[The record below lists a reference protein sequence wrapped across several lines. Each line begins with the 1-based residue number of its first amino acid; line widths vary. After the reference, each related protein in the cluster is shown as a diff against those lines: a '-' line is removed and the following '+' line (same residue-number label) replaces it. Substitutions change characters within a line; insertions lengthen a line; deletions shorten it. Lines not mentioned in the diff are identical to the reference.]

1 MMRMPF
7 PSKNRLLTILSDLFL
22 LWILLHFGMGG
33 LQGARLLLPFFGP
46 LGWALLAL
54 VVFLLLYRSDALT
67 DLPLF
72 AAGFA
77 LGYWGEWWG
86 TTRGVWTYW
95 NGAMPPDYLPPLW
108 GLGLVT
114 AYRLSGFCREPLERS
129 LERSSSR
136 WLSRCLAASFI
147 VLPVMGVL
155 ASLPALARVDWSG
168 RLDLHFLAGLLAGAA
183 LVLYRFDLR
192 RAFPLYV
199 CGMLLGGLYETL
211 GTSFGEWRYIT
222 GEQPPLWI
230 VPLWGIACVAMHNL
244 AELARR
250 ALEKGAK
257 VVLCKISPLPSA

>member
-1 MMRMPF
+1 MIRMSVF
-7 PSKNRLLTILSDLFL
+7 WKNRLLTFLSDLFL
-22 LWILLHFGMGG
+22 LWILLHFGLGG

-46 LGWALLAL
+46 LGWVLLAL
-54 VVFLLLYRSDALT
+54 VVFLLLYRSDYRA

-72 AAGFA
+72 VAGFA

-114 AYRLSGFCREPLERS
+114 AYRLSGFWQGLLERP
-129 LERSSSR
+129 LSR

-147 VLPVMGVL
+147 ILPIAGVL
-155 ASLPALARVDWSG
+155 VSLPALARVDWSG
-168 RLDLHFLAGLLAGAA
+168 RLDIHFFAGLLAGAA

-199 CGMLLGGLYETL
+199 CGMLLGGLYEYL

-222 GEQPPLWI
+222 GEQPPVWI
-230 VPLWGIACVAMHNL
+230 VPLWGIACVAMNNL
-244 AELARR
+244 AELVRQPVK
-250 ALEKGAK
+250 KGAE
-257 VVLCKISPLPSA
+257 VLRRKISLLPLS